1 MSVKDD
7 GGEARMRYQD
17 GYKDQKRRDLLK
29 AAGAAAKKKGFA
41 ATGVDALAEAAGV
54 TSGAVY
60 AHFGSKAGLLDAVI
74 VNEMERSRA
83 RWGKNPDRP
92 ADVWLTDELARY
104 LSRAHIDNPE
114 SGCLM
119 PTLAADVA
127 RAPGATRRVFEEQL
141 KQVQAE
147 IAERL
152 GDGEKAWQ
160 FLSQIVGAMVLAR
173 AVMSADMQEEILAVS
188 RKVMTG

>member
-1 MSVKDD
+1 
-7 GGEARMRYQD
+7 MRYQD

-83 RWGKNPDRP
+83 RWGKNPDRS
-92 ADVWLTDELARY
+92 ADVWLADELARY

-127 RAPGATRRVFEEQL
+127 RAPEATRQVFEEQL

-160 FLSQIVGAMVLAR
+160 FLSQVVGAMVLAR
-173 AVMSADMQEEILAVS
+173 AVVSADMQEEILAVS
-188 RKVMTG
+188 RNVMTG

>member
-1 MSVKDD
+1 
-7 GGEARMRYQD
+7 MRYQD
-17 GYKDQKRRDLLK
+17 GYKDQKRRELLK
-29 AAGAAAKKKGFA
+29 AAGAAAKKRGFA

-60 AHFGSKAGLLDAVI
+60 AHFGSKAGLLGAVI

-83 RWGKNPDRP
+83 RWARNPERS
-92 ADVWLTDELARY
+92 VETWLQEETARY
-104 LSRAHIDNPE
+104 LSRAHIDHPE

-127 RAPGATRRVFEEQL
+127 RAAAPTRHVFEDQL
-141 KQVQAE
+141 KQAHTE

-152 GDGEKAWQ
+152 GDTDKAWQ

-173 AVMSADMQEEILAVS
+173 AVVSDDVQDEILAAN
-188 RKVMTG
+188 RKTVIG

>member
-1 MSVKDD
+1 
-7 GGEARMRYQD
+7 MRYQD
-17 GYKDQKRRDLLK
+17 GYKEQKRRELLK
-29 AAGAAAKKKGFA
+29 AAGAAAKQNGFA
-41 ATGVDALAEAAGV
+41 ATGVDALAQAAGV

-83 RWGKNPDRP
+83 RWARHPERSKET
-92 ADVWLTDELARY
+92 WLAEEAARY
-104 LSRAHIDNPE
+104 LSRAHIDHPE

-127 RAPGATRRVFEEQL
+127 RAGEPTRQVFEDRLREAQGD
-141 KQVQAE
+141 
-147 IAERL
+147 IAGKL
-152 GDGEKAWQ
+152 GDGTKAWQ

-173 AVMSADMQEEILAVS
+173 AVVSEDVQEEILSAGRNAVID
-188 RKVMTG
+188 

>member
-1 MSVKDD
+1 
-7 GGEARMRYQD
+7 MRYQD
-17 GYKDQKRRDLLK
+17 GYKDQKRRELLK

-83 RWGKNPDRP
+83 RWSRNPERTGE
-92 ADVWLTDELARY
+92 AWAAEEVARY
-104 LSRAHIDNPE
+104 LSRAHIDHPE

-119 PTLAADVA
+119 PTLGADVA
-127 RAPGATRRVFEEQL
+127 RAAAPTRQVFEDQL
-141 KQVQAE
+141 RQAQAE

-152 GDGEKAWQ
+152 GDNDKAWQ

-173 AVMSADMQEEILAVS
+173 AVVSNDVQDDILAAS
-188 RKVMTG
+188 RNAVIG

>member
-1 MSVKDD
+1 
-7 GGEARMRYQD
+7 MRYQD
-17 GYKDQKRRDLLK
+17 GYKQQKRRELLK
-29 AAGAAAKKKGFA
+29 AAGAVAKKKGFA

-83 RWGKNPDRP
+83 RWARNPERSRE
-92 ADVWLTDELARY
+92 VWAAEEAARY
-104 LSRAHIDNPE
+104 LCRAHIDHPE

-127 RAPGATRRVFEEQL
+127 RAAQPTRQVFEDQL
-141 KQVQAE
+141 RQAQAD

-152 GDGEKAWQ
+152 GDAEKSWQ

-173 AVMSADMQEEILAVS
+173 AVVSEDVQDEILTAS
-188 RKVMTG
+188 RNAMVG

>member
-7 GGEARMRYQD
+7 EGGASMRYQD
-17 GYKDQKRRDLLK
+17 GYKDQKRRELLK
-29 AAGAAAKKKGFA
+29 AAGAAAKRKGFA
-41 ATGVDALAEAAGV
+41 ASGVDALAEAAGV

-60 AHFGSKAGLLDAVI
+60 AHFGSKAGLLNAVI

-83 RWGKNPDRP
+83 RWAKNPDRP
-92 ADVWLTDELARY
+92 VEIWLQEETARY
-104 LSRAHIDNPE
+104 LSRSHIDHPE

-127 RAPGATRRVFEEQL
+127 RGSQATKQIFEEQL
-141 KQVQAE
+141 RQAQSE
-147 IAERL
+147 IADRL
-152 GDGEKAWQ
+152 GDADKAWQ

-173 AVMSADMQEEILAVS
+173 AVASDKVQEDILAAN
-188 RKVMTG
+188 RNALAG